1 MFPRWN
7 FGKPLTEGSICFG
20 TSNFLYSTEAL
31 LIQAQV
37 SYRLFSTERFLS
49 LIGADDCF
57 QSSFKP
63 RKLARKPDGDSPV
76 FV

>member
-7 FGKPLTEGSICFG
+7 FGKPLIKGCFCFG
-20 TSNFLYSTEAL
+20 TSHFLYRPEAL
-31 LIQAQV
+31 LIQAQI
-37 SYRLFSTERFLS
+37 SYGLFSTEGFLS
-49 LIGADDCF
+49 LIGADECF